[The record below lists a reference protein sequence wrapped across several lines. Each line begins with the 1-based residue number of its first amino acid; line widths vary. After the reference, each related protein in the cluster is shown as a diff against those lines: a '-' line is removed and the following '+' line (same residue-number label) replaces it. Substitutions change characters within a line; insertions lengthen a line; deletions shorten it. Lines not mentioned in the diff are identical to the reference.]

1 MRSLLHPATAV
12 AVIAVVISLTG
23 TGYAVTQLPRDSVGP
38 AQLQDGAVGRER
50 LKAAAVTR
58 GKIGRAHV

>member
-38 AQLQDGAVGRER
+38 AQLQDGAVG
-50 LKAAAVTR
+50 LSTGLIYLPGTFAKT
-58 GKIGRAHV
+58 